1 MINKY
6 NTPDGYNT
14 TERIFVNYIN
24 EKRVATPFGITT
36 LFCHVSISIAT
47 SYTVHFTPYYKEIGI

>member
-14 TERIFVNYIN
+14 TERILVNYIN
-24 EKRVATPFGITT
+24 ENRVATPFGITT
-36 LFCHVSISIAT
+36 LFCHVSISLAT
-47 SYTVHFTPYYKEIGI
+47 SYTLTSKMQF